1 VKVAGWWPGRTENIS
16 YSGVLFRA
24 EELINVNTP
33 IELRV
38 ALSADTRERPHPEV
52 FCHARIVR
60 AVPPT
65 PCRPRTR
72 TRGRPWPPASS
83 STSSFLRR
91 PERPDRPGLCAQG
104 ALPSRARDVVRTSTA
119 IASWL
124 NEKATRA
131 TSSDARTLRTRAV
144 TRLPSG

>member
-1 VKVAGWWPGRTENIS
+1 MKVAGWWPGRTENIS

-24 EELINVNTP
+24 EERINVNTP

-65 PCRPRTR
+65 QADPRPALAVSIEQYQLL
-72 TRGRPWPPASS
+72 PAP
-83 STSSFLRR
+83 L
-91 PERPDRPGLCAQG
+91 G
-104 ALPSRARDVVRTSTA
+104 TA
-119 IASWL
+119 
-124 NEKATRA
+124 
-131 TSSDARTLRTRAV
+131 
-144 TRLPSG
+144 

>member
-1 VKVAGWWPGRTENIS
+1 MRAPRFPLKLPVRYRLAGDPRWCQGRTENIS

-72 TRGRPWPPASS
+72 TRGRPWPSASS
-83 STSSFLRR
+83 STSSCLRRSER
-91 PERPDRPGLCAQG
+91 PERAEPRLQADHEDQRGCPGLLVRCPVAAG
-104 ALPSRARDVVRTSTA
+104 LHAGTPS
-119 IASWL
+119 AS
-124 NEKATRA
+124 
-131 TSSDARTLRTRAV
+131 
-144 TRLPSG
+144 P

>member
-1 VKVAGWWPGRTENIS
+1 MRASRFALRLPVRYRLAGDPRWCQGRTENIS

-65 PCRPRTR
+65 HADPRPALAVRIEQYQLL
-72 TRGRPWPPASS
+72 PAS
-83 STSSFLRR
+83 L
-91 PERPDRPGLCAQG
+91 G
-104 ALPSRARDVVRTSTA
+104 TA
-119 IASWL
+119 
-124 NEKATRA
+124 
-131 TSSDARTLRTRAV
+131 
-144 TRLPSG
+144 